1 MIFPRLCKEVG
12 YASTRPCG
20 NRIYFLSRYLI
31 HETPEGPEVLEVVLA
46 QQRKGLLRTAEEVRV
61 LAAPGE
67 VTRYPERVQLHDRS
81 RLVRLAA
88 ESGKRCTLFTGLDEH
103 LTFVLDP
110 DPSVFQRIFVYDVTP
125 PRPSLSATL
134 RELDGAGIFSE
145 LDITFI
151 HRLRD
156 ITGIGADVYPCRAA
170 GFNKT
175 LDADPLAGGETVAG
189 CRTGR
194 ELLHECYGDA
204 FQVTDICPLDMASE
218 EPFITRCCRKE
229 REGTREYGDLFG
241 AVVHWGASPF
251 EIFSAVQKLVSL
263 WRDRT

>member
-20 NRIYFLSRYLI
+20 DSIYFLSRYLV
-31 HETPEGPEVLEVVLA
+31 HETPEGPEVLDVVWG
-46 QQRKGLLRTAEEVRV
+46 KEKTGLMRTVEDVRV
-61 LAAPGE
+61 LAAPMD
-67 VTRYPERVQLHDRS
+67 VAWYPERVQLHDRS
-81 RLVRLAA
+81 LLVRLAA

-110 DPSVFQRIFVYDVTP
+110 DPSLFQRVFVYDVTP

-134 RELDGAGIFSE
+134 GELEETGIFSE
-145 LDITFI
+145 LDVTFV

-156 ITGIGADVYPCRAA
+156 ISGIGADVYPCRAA
-170 GFNKT
+170 GFKRT
-175 LDADPLAGGETVAG
+175 LDADRLQGGETVAG

-194 ELLHECYGDA
+194 ELLSECYGND
-204 FQVTDICPLDMASE
+204 FSVTDICPLTMVSE
-218 EPFITRCCRKE
+218 EPFITRCCRRE
-229 REGTREYGDLFG
+229 REGIGEYGDLFG

-251 EIFSAVQKLVSL
+251 EIFGAVQGLVSA
-263 WRDRT
+263 WRDRE

>member
-12 YASTRPCG
+12 YASTHPCG
-20 NRIYFLSRYLI
+20 DRVYFLSRYLV

-46 QQRKGLLRTAEEVRV
+46 KEKTGLLRKAEEVRV

-67 VTRYPERVQLHDRS
+67 VTWYPERVQLHDRS
-81 RLVRLAA
+81 RLVGLAA
-88 ESGKRCTLFTGLDEH
+88 ESGKRCTLFTGVDEH

-110 DPSVFQRIFVYDVTP
+110 DPSLFQGIFVYDVMP

-145 LDITFI
+145 LDISFI
-151 HRLRD
+151 HRVRD
-156 ITGIGADVYPCRAA
+156 ISSIGADVYPCRAA
-170 GFNKT
+170 GYAKT
-175 LDADPLAGGETVAG
+175 LDADPLTGGETVAG

-194 ELLHECYGDA
+194 ELLRECYGDG
-204 FQVTDICPLDMASE
+204 FQVTDICPLATVSE

-229 REGTREYGDLFG
+229 AEGTGEYGDLFG

-251 EIFSAVQKLVSL
+251 EIFSVVKELVSA